1 MNSDLD
7 DILIER
13 QEIYGDSLE
22 NFRNIGIIWGVL
34 LDCEPIA
41 PQKVAQMM
49 IALKLQRINKN
60 PKHEDSWRD
69 IQGYAEH
76 GLSCL

>member
-1 MNSDLD
+1 MDDLD
-7 DILIER
+7 DILSDR
-13 QEIYGDSLE
+13 QATYGDPLE
-22 NFRNIGIIWGVL
+22 NFRNIGVIWGVL
-34 LDCEPIA
+34 LDTEPIE
-41 PQKVAQMM
+41 PHKVAQMM

>member
-1 MNSDLD
+1 MEID
-7 DILIER
+7 DILISR
-13 QEIYGDSLE
+13 QEQYGDALA
-22 NFRNIGIIWGVL
+22 NFEQIGQMWGIL
-34 LDCEPIA
+34 LNSDPIPA
-41 PQKVAQMM
+41 HKVAQMM

-60 PKHEDSWRD
+60 PHHEDSWRD

>member
-1 MNSDLD
+1 MNELEE
-7 DILIER
+7 ILINR
-13 QEIYGDSLE
+13 HEIYGDSLE

-34 LDCEPIA
+34 LNTEPIE
-41 PQKVAQMM
+41 PHKVAQMM

-76 GLSCL
+76 GLNCL